1 MSETGNIVPLFTL
14 GLPLLAFFALW
25 LAGPGI
31 NRIAGWIGASVT
43 LTGFIILSW
52 FLLTSEGV
60 ATLGFDWITIGDFNL
75 SLTFHIDNP
84 AWLLLLIVHFIATL
98 VQVYSAAYLH
108 DDQGRYRYFAFL
120 QLFLFSMNGIIMA
133 GSLIVMYIF
142 WEMVGL
148 CSYLLIGFWRHKPRA
163 SWAAQKAM
171 ILNRVGDAA
180 FLTGI
185 LLLFFH
191 VGDSEF
197 SSLPL
202 AVSTLSSETLTLI
215 GLCLFGGC
223 AGKSAQFPLSAWLP
237 DAMEGPTPVSA
248 LIHAATMVAAGI
260 FLLARISILLTPT
273 AQAVIIVIGV
283 ITMLHGAIKA
293 LNTWDVKGVLAYST
307 MSQLGL
313 MVIAAG
319 TGSWQAALFH
329 LTTHAFFKAGLF
341 LAAGSVIHAMTPL
354 HGQSTSFDPQDMRN
368 MGGLKKQM
376 PFTFICFTI
385 LSAALAGVP
394 FLSGF
399 LSKDTIFLE
408 AFGWAAQKGGIA
420 WSVPVLAVAAAGLTA
435 FYMFRQI
442 YLVFFGPQRYD
453 HHEVRPH
460 ESPIAM
466 WLPMAI
472 LSGLSL
478 FFVFSLNPFDAS
490 GGWFN
495 DFIPGGGDTHNSWV
509 PIISVVVTIASAFIA
524 WRYAKQHGFT
534 KPVNQLDIRYPL
546 LADFHADH
554 HTRTFFLIPFQQI
567 SVLFEQIEARILDA
581 AINGVAKFTVIFA
594 HLVSWGDRRVVDGSV
609 NLLVSTIRTAGK
621 GVKNLQSGQIQS
633 YYIVTGLSLFLLII
647 WWMSI

>member
-25 LAGPGI
+25 LVGPRI

-43 LTGFIILSW
+43 LTGFVILSW

-60 ATLGFDWITIGDFNL
+60 ATLGFDWITMGDFNL

-171 ILNRVGDAA
+171 ILNRIGDAA

-341 LAAGSVIHAMTPL
+341 LSAGSVIHAMTPP
-354 HGQSTSFDPQDMRN
+354 HGKSTSFDPQDMRN
-368 MGGLKKQM
+368 MGGLRKQM

-453 HHEVRPH
+453 DHEVRPH
-460 ESPIAM
+460 ESPISM

-495 DFIPGGGDTHNSWV
+495 DFIPGGGDTHNSLV
-509 PIISVVVTIASAFIA
+509 PIISVIVTTASVFIA

-534 KPVNQLDIRYPL
+534 KPVTRLDIHYPL

-581 AINGVAKFTVIFA
+581 VINGAAKFTVIFA

-609 NLLVSTIRTAGK
+609 NLLVSSIRTAGK